1 MCAEILHTFF
11 KMTETLDL
19 KGFVCVGMIFAY
31 IESERTQIR
40 EEGG

>member
-11 KMTETLDL
+11 ELAETSDF
-19 KGFVCVGMIFAY
+19 KGFICVGMIFAY